1 MNSIRLLDESTTT
14 EKVSIYK
21 DIVQLT
27 LTLFSLHLANE
38 QTIAI
43 WRSLT
48 GH

>member
-1 MNSIRLLDESTTT
+1 MNPTRLLDESTTT
-14 EKVSIYK
+14 KKVSIYK
-21 DIVQLT
+21 VIAQLA

>member
-27 LTLFSLHLANE
+27 LTLFTLHLVNE
-38 QTIAI
+38 KILDI

>member
-1 MNSIRLLDESTTT
+1 MNSIKLLDENTTT
-14 EKVSIYK
+14 KKISIYK
-21 DIVQLT
+21 VIAQLA